1 MLDRNLSSVFHL
13 VSRRSPRGGYSW
25 LSFIDWGAGSE
36 RLITIPKHRQGQRG
50 RAELPAQGW
59 LPAEPWSWPSAPLQ
73 SHSRKLETRSERE
86 ADLAGWLEC
95 FGLQQMCRGP
105 KTDLSRTSGNEVL
118 TFSSHSDRQCEGTG
132 VSALGGQALC
142 FWSHRRV
149 LFSFSCSL
157 CPAFLWCF
165 VPGAWEGST
174 WQPFQ
179 RRAPG
184 SFAESQR
191 LARG

>member
-13 VSRRSPRGGYSW
+13 ISRRSPRGGYSW
-25 LSFIDWGAGSE
+25 LSLIDWEAGSE
-36 RLITIPKHRQGQRG
+36 RLITIPKHRQGRG
-50 RAELPAQGW
+50 AEQSCQLRAGCPQSPGHDPLPLCSLIPGNW
-59 LPAEPWSWPSAPLQ
+59 KHEVNG
-73 SHSRKLETRSERE
+73 E

-95 FGLQQMCRGP
+95 FGSQQMCRGP
-105 KTDLSRTSGNEVL
+105 KTDLSITSGNEVL
-118 TFSSHSDRQCEGTG
+118 TFSPHSNRQCEGTG
-132 VSALGGQALC
+132 ASASAGR
-142 FWSHRRV
+142 S
-149 LFSFSCSL
+149 SFLLIPPPGAVFRSCSL

-184 SFAESQR
+184 SFAEPQR
-191 LARG
+191 LVRG